1 MPASAFTM
9 AKGGSVMPY
18 WRVLL
23 AHLVSTYS
31 TLAARQS
38 SPSFS
43 AKFTLPHW
51 LKTGFTSHGSMPSSF
66 AKSSATRS

>member
-1 MPASAFTM
+1 
-9 AKGGSVMPY
+9 MPY
-18 WRVLL
+18 CAYFSRTSF
-23 AHLVSTYS
+23 STYS
-31 TLAARQS
+31 TLAARHS

-51 LKTGFTSHGSMPSSF
+51 LKTGFSTQGSTPISL